1 MPHWTQAWNR
11 MEANGR
17 HPGSPLEKHA
27 SSGWKIS
34 RGGRKAILLYWR
46 AKETSFHMG
55 RYGRLLS
62 KLNDMWEIVGQPL
75 AYPWGKQSCTLYVTL
90 SPFYPVGVKP
100 VRGICPKGG
109 VTHGCGP
116 AISQCS
122 RYSVHWSVLLS
133 ISSPTKGRANLNGM
147 GAWSPAFKYINS
159 VFSFV

>member
-62 KLNDMWEIVGQPL
+62 KLNDM
-75 AYPWGKQSCTLYVTL
+75 
-90 SPFYPVGVKP
+90 
-100 VRGICPKGG
+100 
-109 VTHGCGP
+109 
-116 AISQCS
+116 
-122 RYSVHWSVLLS
+122 
-133 ISSPTKGRANLNGM
+133 
-147 GAWSPAFKYINS
+147 
-159 VFSFV
+159 